1 MQDSEISKLCQLL
14 FPLKMLINFYTP
26 ILLVIVDFLPL
37 NCICQYR
44 LNGKNLLLMDG
55 EILILKKIKPKLY
68 NKYLFAYSYEARKRY
83 TTLLKS
89 ANLIFKID
97 SKCDEQQI
105 ANSHPQKV
113 LNLVK

>member
-14 FPLKMLINFYTP
+14 FPLKMLINFYTH

-55 EILILKKIKPKLY
+55 KLLMLKKIKLKLY
-68 NKYLFAYSYEARKRY
+68 NKYLFPYSYEARKHY
-83 TTLLKS
+83 TTLFKS
-89 ANLIFKID
+89 ANLIFKIE